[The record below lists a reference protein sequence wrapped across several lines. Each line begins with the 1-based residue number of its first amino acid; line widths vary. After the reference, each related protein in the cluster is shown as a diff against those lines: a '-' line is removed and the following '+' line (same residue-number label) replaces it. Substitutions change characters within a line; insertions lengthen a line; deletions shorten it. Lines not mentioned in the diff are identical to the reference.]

1 MGTRLELC
9 LVGGTFD
16 RFHVGHSHLLA
27 NTLAATELAEVWI
40 TSDEM
45 AQIKSPQIESFETR
59 REAILSWADTHA
71 DGRIKTF
78 ELKDSFGPAPTRP
91 DCDGIICTPET
102 LSNCNEI
109 NSRRLTSGL
118 TPLEIIEVPHLL
130 DDEGGVV
137 SSTRIRAGCISRKGE
152 TWLSASDKL
161 NDNVLT
167 GKLDL
172 ELKEPVGDLFT
183 GPDDVCE
190 IAMSSAIESID
201 DGLLVAVGDITA
213 ATLLSMEII
222 PDIAFVD
229 GYTKRKELPE
239 KVDLNPFDAVLHCSN
254 PAGSITS
261 SLISAIDAALHS
273 DGTVCVDVEG
283 EEDLAPIIIHLL
295 APLGSNILYGQPG
308 EGVVV
313 TKTDEFVK
321 ERCRKIL
328 SKFEVKK

>member
-1 MGTRLELC
+1 MGARLELC

-16 RFHVGHSHLLA
+16 RFHVGHAHLLT
-27 NTLAATELAEVWI
+27 NTLEAAELAEVWI
-40 TSDEM
+40 TSDKM
-45 AQIKSPQIESFETR
+45 ARIKSPQIESFDTR
-59 REAILSWADTHA
+59 REAVLSWADIHA

-78 ELKDSFGPAPTRP
+78 ELKDSFGPAPKRP

-109 NSRRLTSGL
+109 NSRRLASGL

-137 SSTRIRAGCISRKGE
+137 SSTRIRAGSISREGKS
-152 TWLSASDKL
+152 WLLSSDRAKNYL
-161 NDNVLT
+161 MSDE
-167 GKLDL
+167 LDL
-172 ELKEPVGDLFT
+172 ELKNPFGDLFT
-183 GPDDVCE
+183 GPDNAYE

-201 DGLLVAVGDITA
+201 GGLLVAVGDVTVS
-213 ATLLSMEII
+213 TLLGMEII

-229 GYTKRKELPE
+229 GYTKRKALP
-239 KVDLNPFDAVLHCSN
+239 KRVDLQDFDAVIHCSN
-254 PAGSITS
+254 PAGSITA
-261 SLISAIDAALHS
+261 SLITAIDTALHS
-273 DGTVCVDVEG
+273 DGTVCVDVDG

-308 EGVVV
+308 EGVVLAQ
-313 TKTDEFVK
+313 TGEPIK
-321 ERCRKIL
+321 ERCRIIL

>member
-1 MGTRLELC
+1 MGARLELC

-16 RFHVGHSHLLA
+16 RFHVGHAHLLT
-27 NTLAATELAEVWI
+27 NTLAAAELAEVWI

-45 AQIKSPQIESFETR
+45 ARIKSPQIESFDTR
-59 REAILSWADTHA
+59 REAVLSWADIHA

-78 ELKDSFGPAPTRP
+78 ELKDSFGPAPKRP

-109 NSRRLTSGL
+109 NRKRLASGL

-137 SSTRIRAGCISRKGE
+137 SSTRIRAGSISREGKS
-152 TWLSASDKL
+152 WLLSSDRSRDYL
-161 NDNVLT
+161 MTDE
-167 GKLDL
+167 LDL
-172 ELKEPVGDLFT
+172 ELKNPFGDLFT
-183 GPDDVCE
+183 GPDNVCE

-201 DGLLVAVGDITA
+201 GGLLVAVGDITVS
-213 ATLLSMEII
+213 TLLDMEII

-229 GYTKRKELPE
+229 GYTKRKELPK
-239 KVDLNPFDAVLHCSN
+239 KVDLRAFDAVIHCRN
-254 PAGSITS
+254 PAGNLTA
-261 SLISAIDAALHS
+261 SLITAIDTALHS
-273 DGTVCVDVEG
+273 DGTICVDVDG
-283 EEDLAPIIIHLL
+283 EEDLVPIIIHLL

-308 EGVVV
+308 EGVVLAQ
-313 TKTDEFVK
+313 TDELIK
-321 ERCRKIL
+321 ERCRTIL

>member
-1 MGTRLELC
+1 MGARLELC

-16 RFHVGHSHLLA
+16 RFHVGHAHLLT
-27 NTLAATELAEVWI
+27 NTLAAAELAEVWI

-45 AQIKSPQIESFETR
+45 AQIKSPQIESFDTR
-59 REAILSWADTHA
+59 REAVLSWADIHA

-78 ELKDSFGPAPTRP
+78 ELKDSFGPAPKRP

-109 NSRRLTSGL
+109 NSKRLASGL

-137 SSTRIRAGCISRKGE
+137 SSTRIRAGSISREGKS
-152 TWLSASDKL
+152 WLLSSDRVKDYL
-161 NDNVLT
+161 MTDE
-167 GKLDL
+167 LDL
-172 ELKEPVGDLFT
+172 ELKDPFGDLFT
-183 GPDDVCE
+183 GPDNACE

-201 DGLLVAVGDITA
+201 GGLLVAVGDVTVS
-213 ATLLSMEII
+213 TLLDMEII

-229 GYTKRKELPE
+229 GYTKRKELP
-239 KVDLNPFDAVLHCSN
+239 KRVDLGAFDAVIHCIN
-254 PAGSITS
+254 PAGSLTA
-261 SLISAIDAALHS
+261 SLITAIDTALHS
-273 DGTVCVDVEG
+273 DGTVCVDVDG

-308 EGVVV
+308 EGVVLAQ
-313 TKTDEFVK
+313 TGELIK
-321 ERCRKIL
+321 ERCRIIL
-328 SKFEVKK
+328 SKFEARI